1 MSQVYKTEWSLFCHF
16 LWFVLHSCGL
26 LLEERTLPGHSLK
39 CHHNAF
45 DKKTPHQIK
54 QNNSEVKERPST
66 KLTCYSHLKNCVAGM
81 DYKATSH
88 CSHQYRVLYVQGP
101 SCQQLSWLQSGPTT
115 VLTSVGYNILLHG
128 RQALAWP
135 KAECW
140 SADREPQP
148 TCWDMNH
155 YSSNAGVPLL
165 PSHYGVGGEELPA
178 RLPWAEIANSA
189 RPQQN

>member
-1 MSQVYKTEWSLFCHF
+1 MSQVCKTEWSLFCHF
-16 LWFVLHSCGL
+16 LWFVLHSCGF
-26 LLEERTLPGHSLK
+26 LLEEKTLSGESLE
-39 CHHNAF
+39 CYHNAF
-45 DKKTPHQIK
+45 NKKNPPQIK

-66 KLTCYSHLKNCVAGM
+66 KSMCYSQLKNWLSGM
-81 DYKATSH
+81 DHKAVSH
-88 CSHQYRVLYVQGP
+88 CSHQYKVPYMQGL
-101 SCQQLSWLQSGPTT
+101 SCQWLA
-115 VLTSVGYNILLHG
+115 VGYNILLHQ
-128 RQALAWP
+128 RQPLVWP

-165 PSHYGVGGEELPA
+165 PSHYRVGGEELPA
-178 RLPWAEIANSA
+178 RLPWAEIANRA